1 MMKPRRRH
9 PIQALSAVKIRNL
22 SKPGKYADG
31 NGLYLVVDPS
41 GAKRWMLRTVVKG
54 KRRDIGLGGLS
65 LVSLAKAR
73 GDARTYRETARAGG
87 DPLQDR
93 RKVRTSIPTFAECA
107 RDVHAIRLPHW
118 RNPKHGAQWL
128 ATLETYSFP
137 YFGDRPV
144 DQIESGDVLKVLLPI
159 WVTKAETA
167 RRVRQRLK
175 AVFDYAKA
183 KGFRSGDNPLEGLGK
198 VLPKQID
205 QPVHHP
211 SVAYQDVAAFMQS
224 LQNQPGIAARA
235 LEFTILTAARSG
247 ETRGAMS
254 NEIDMDT
261 RTWTIPGNRMKAGQ
275 QQRVPLSDAAMIVLR
290 GLPRL
295 GALVFPGVINGKT
308 LSDASL
314 SAVMRRMNIDAVPHG
329 FRSTFR
335 DWAAERTNFPRDV
348 CEAALAHTLHDKTE
362 KAYKRTDLFEKRQKL
377 MDAWAAFVT
386 SASAD
391 VIAIPRT
398 A

>member
-1 MMKPRRRH
+1 MKPCRQH
-9 PIQALSAVKIRNL
+9 PTQALSAVKIRNL
-22 SKPGKYADG
+22 TKPGKYADG
-31 NGLYLVVDPS
+31 NGLYLVVDAS
-41 GAKRWMLRTVVKG
+41 GAKRWLLRTVVKG
-54 KRRDIGLGGLS
+54 KRRDIGLGGLAV
-65 LVSLAKAR
+65 VSLANAR
-73 GDARTYRETARAGG
+73 EDARTYRKTARDGG

-93 RKVRTSIPTFAECA
+93 RKARTPIPTFAECVKE
-107 RDVHAIRLPHW
+107 VHAIRLPHW

-128 ATLETYSFP
+128 TTLETYAFP
-137 YFGDRPV
+137 FFGDRSI

-183 KGFRSGDNPLEGLGK
+183 KGFRSGDNPLEGIGK

-211 SVAYQDVAAFMQS
+211 SVAYQDVAAFMKA
-224 LQNQPGIAARA
+224 LNKQPGIAARA

-247 ETRGAMS
+247 EVRGATW
-254 NEIDMDT
+254 NEIDMDN
-261 RTWTIPGNRMKAGQ
+261 RTWTIPGKRMKSAKQ
-275 QQRVPLSDAAMIVLR
+275 HRVPLSNAAMDVLR

-295 GALVFPGVINGKT
+295 GDLVFPGVIDRNP

-314 SAVMRRMNIDAVPHG
+314 TSVMRRMDVDAVPHG

-348 CEAALAHTLHDKTE
+348 CEGALAHVLPDKTE
-362 KAYKRTDLFEKRQKL
+362 KAYKRTDLFDKRRKL
-377 MDAWAAFVT
+377 MNAWAAFAT
-386 SASAD
+386 SVGAD